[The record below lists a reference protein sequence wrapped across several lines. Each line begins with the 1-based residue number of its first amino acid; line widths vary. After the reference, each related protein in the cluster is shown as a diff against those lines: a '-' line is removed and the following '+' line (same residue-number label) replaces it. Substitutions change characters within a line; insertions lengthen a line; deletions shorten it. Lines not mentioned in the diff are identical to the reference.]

1 MGEIRITLFH
11 KNVGSTGKR
20 LMSLSWNKSSENI
33 SDRTQMN
40 KTIYDIRNEVT
51 KQM

>member
-11 KNVGSTGKR
+11 KNAGSTWRR
-20 LMSLSWNKSSENI
+20 LMSLSWNKASENI
-33 SDRTQMN
+33 SDRTQIN
-40 KTIYDIRNEVT
+40 KTIYDLRNEVT